1 MREIQVEGNL
11 ADAPQILTGTDGSNY
26 VRFRIGNHEFGDA
39 ENETKWFSVVMF
51 SVPTIIQH
59 LKKGSCVRV
68 YGKYKDS
75 IYENEKYGPQ
85 IDRSIVASLID
96 FGKFSGNGNKENADG
111 AQAQTAPA
119 TTPAASPAEAP
130 KASTP
135 KRKTTKAPATAPA
148 PAPAPTYEASADDD
162 LPF

>member
-11 ADAPQILTGTDGSNY
+11 ADAPQILTGSDGSNY
-26 VRFRIGNHEFGDA
+26 VRFRIGNREFGDA

-51 SVPTIIQH
+51 SVPSIIKH

-75 IYENEKYGPQ
+75 IYESEKYGPQ
-85 IDRSIVASLID
+85 IDRNITASLVD
-96 FGKFSGNGNKENADG
+96 FGRFSGNGNREDADG
-111 AQAQTAPA
+111 SQAQA
-119 TTPAASPAEAP
+119 TPAATASAP
-130 KASTP
+130 KAATP
-135 KRKTTKAPATAPA
+135 KRKTSKTETPD
-148 PAPAPTYEASADDD
+148 PAPAPTYAASTDDD

>member
-11 ADAPQILTGTDGSNY
+11 ADAPQILTGSDGSNY
-26 VRFRIGNHEFGDA
+26 VRFRIGNREFGDA

-51 SVPTIIQH
+51 SVPSIIKH

-75 IYENEKYGPQ
+75 IYESEKYGPQ
-85 IDRSIVASLID
+85 IDRNITASLVD
-96 FGKFSGNGNKENADG
+96 FGRFSGNGNREDVDG
-111 AQAQTAPA
+111 SQTQA
-119 TTPAASPAEAP
+119 TPAAATASAP
-130 KASTP
+130 KAATP
-135 KRKTTKAPATAPA
+135 KRKTSKTETPD
-148 PAPAPTYEASADDD
+148 PAPAPTYAASTDDD